1 MKLESETRHEHNIM
15 LRMPQLVELLGI
27 SRSSVYNQI
36 EQGLLT
42 KQISIGAR
50 AVALPRFE
58 VLKIVEARMQGS
70 TDDEIREVVK
80 QLHRNRLQI
89 VLQ

>member
-1 MKLESETRHEHNIM
+1 MKLECEIRREPNVL

-27 SRSSVYNQI
+27 CRSSIYTQI

-42 KQISIGAR
+42 KQISVGAR
-50 AVALPRFE
+50 AIALPRFE
-58 VLKIVEARMQGS
+58 VLKIIEARMRGDS
-70 TDDEIREVVK
+70 EAEIRELVN
-80 QLHRNRLQI
+80 QLHKNRLQV

>member
-1 MKLESETRHEHNIM
+1 MKLECEIRREPNVL

-27 SRSSVYNQI
+27 CRSSIYTQI

-50 AVALPRFE
+50 AIALPRFE
-58 VLKIVEARMQGS
+58 VLKIIEARMRGDS
-70 TDDEIREVVK
+70 EAEIRELVN
-80 QLHRNRLQI
+80 QLHKNRLQV

>member
-1 MKLESETRHEHNIM
+1 MKLECEIRREPNVL

-27 SRSSVYNQI
+27 CRSSIYTQI

-50 AVALPRFE
+50 AIALPRFE
-58 VLKIVEARMQGS
+58 VLKIIEARMRGDS
-70 TDDEIREVVK
+70 EAEIRELVK
-80 QLHRNRLQI
+80 QLHRNRSQI
-89 VLQ
+89 VLR

>member
-1 MKLESETRHEHNIM
+1 MKLECEIRREPNVL

-27 SRSSVYNQI
+27 CRSSIYTQI

-50 AVALPRFE
+50 AIALPRFE
-58 VLKIVEARMQGS
+58 VLKIIEARMRGDS
-70 TDDEIREVVK
+70 EAEIRELVK
-80 QLHRNRLQI
+80 QLHGNRLQI